1 MAGATTRRVWRWPL
15 LALVLLGGL
24 LVGAWLLRPA
34 PPLAVEVVAVER
46 GEVQELIP
54 SAAAGEVRAARR
66 VTVRA
71 ELAGTVAAVKAQR
84 GARVEGEAV
93 VVRFSSEDLEARW
106 AQAKANL
113 EAASVTVRIA
123 ETRATTTQRAL
134 DRAKKLRSNEAISEV
149 ELERIETEDTAAR
162 QAIEQAKAARAQAQA
177 ALELAQVTKAKSVV
191 RAPFP
196 GVLQDVQ
203 AEVGVQLGPG
213 APLFDL
219 LDDSAVKVDLP
230 IDEADVPRVALDQ
243 TVLLYLGGRREHPL
257 LGRLSFIPPAIGRG
271 AGAGLEAAALPSK
284 DRALYVEVTPSEEGR
299 LKIGASV
306 NAEVLVSARADVVW
320 VPTQVVIG
328 RGRER
333 SVYRLEGNRIRKVN
347 FEAGL
352 TSWERTEVKSGL
364 AVGDRVVSSL
374 NVKGLE
380 DGLRVVVKGE
390 PKQP

>member
-1 MAGATTRRVWRWPL
+1 MAGGTTRRVWRWPL
-15 LALVLLGGL
+15 LALVLLGAL

-34 PPLAVEVVAVER
+34 PPLTVEVVAVER

-71 ELAGTVAAVKAQR
+71 ELAGTVAAVLAQR
-84 GARVEGEAV
+84 GSRVEGEAV
-93 VVRFSSEDLEARW
+93 VVRFSSDDLEARL
-106 AQAKANL
+106 AQARANL
-113 EAASVTVRIA
+113 EAAAVTVRIA
-123 ETRATTTQRAL
+123 ETRAATTQRAL

-203 AEVGVQLGPG
+203 AEVGVQLAPG
-213 APLFDL
+213 APLFEL

-257 LGRLSFIPPAIGRG
+257 LGRLSFIPPAIGRAG
-271 AGAGLEAAALPSK
+271 GAGLEAALPQK
-284 DRALYVEVTPSEEGR
+284 DRALYVEVTPSEDGR

-306 NAEVLVSARADVVW
+306 NAEVLVSARSDVPW

-364 AVGDRVVSSL
+364 AIGDRVVSSL

-390 PKQP
+390 PQRP